1 MLSRSCRFHT
11 AIPTPRARN
20 SAPRNKCRMALQS
33 SSPRDASQVTA
44 RFPTPPSTAS
54 TPSCPDAP
62 TAILIIGL
70 MGAGSSHAHMQAA
83 LALQRRQHSR
93 KTVVIA
99 AGEARDPL
107 GLRGLAV
114 LKDSLAALALVS
126 TARVTRPDFLQREAI
141 FESHPPP
148 SAGSFRRL
156 ASSSVHAVAHQRK
169 SGHHITHHHPTTAKV
184 KEGAKLQWHKY
195 ALAWQMLER
204 VEARNGG
211 QPFEIVI
218 KLRFD
223 ATPLLPFRPCP
234 PASTGRR
241 LVVYAA
247 TDKIFWGRRAAMVTL
262 APLFSSIAPAFEGR
276 PTTPPTTPR
285 RAVHLQVLFDSA
297 VSLPVGAW
305 STSVPL
311 RQHYNKFAMLPYPTT
326 VSQRHSIQINRPDG
340 LTASESRSEALDRLT
355 STIRTRGTVH
365 DPYAVGAR
373 TLSPGPR
380 SSGLDRAP
388 NVFVAERDFL
398 LWLLW
403 NNVTVCD
410 LGAQSTAI
418 LYKGVKTQRGSSPC
432 PV

>member
-1 MLSRSCRFHT
+1 MELTWPRS
-11 AIPTPRARN
+11 A
-20 SAPRNKCRMALQS
+20 Q
-33 SSPRDASQVTA
+33 
-44 RFPTPPSTAS
+44 
-54 TPSCPDAP
+54 
-62 TAILIIGL
+62 
-70 MGAGSSHAHMQAA
+70 
-83 LALQRRQHSR
+83 
-93 KTVVIA
+93 
-99 AGEARDPL
+99 
-107 GLRGLAV
+107 GLASCACARV
-114 LKDSLAALALVS
+114 DGPESLAQTS
-126 TARVTRPDFLQREAI
+126 SNARQSLRAIHHQVGFLPGQGWHR
-141 FESHPPP
+141 
-148 SAGSFRRL
+148 
-156 ASSSVHAVAHQRK
+156 SSVHAVAHQRK
-169 SGHHITHHHPTTAKV
+169 SGHHITHQHPATAKV

-340 LTASESRSEALDRLT
+340 
-355 STIRTRGTVH
+355 
-365 DPYAVGAR
+365 
-373 TLSPGPR
+373 
-380 SSGLDRAP
+380 
-388 NVFVAERDFL
+388 
-398 LWLLW
+398 
-403 NNVTVCD
+403 
-410 LGAQSTAI
+410 
-418 LYKGVKTQRGSSPC
+418 
-432 PV
+432 